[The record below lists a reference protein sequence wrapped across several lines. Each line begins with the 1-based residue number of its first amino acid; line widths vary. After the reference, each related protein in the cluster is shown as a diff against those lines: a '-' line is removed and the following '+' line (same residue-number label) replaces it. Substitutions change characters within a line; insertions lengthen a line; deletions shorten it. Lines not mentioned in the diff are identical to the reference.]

1 MHALRPEKEKEV
13 PKVVSSDDL
22 HGLHEQ
28 TGATDMAGGSSTY
41 YKGIQRA
48 DDEQQHC
55 DLFVVKTIL
64 ASKEAVAQRNGRL

>member
-41 YKGIQRA
+41 YKDIQRA

-55 DLFVVKTIL
+55 DLFVVETIL
-64 ASKEAVAQRNGRL
+64 S